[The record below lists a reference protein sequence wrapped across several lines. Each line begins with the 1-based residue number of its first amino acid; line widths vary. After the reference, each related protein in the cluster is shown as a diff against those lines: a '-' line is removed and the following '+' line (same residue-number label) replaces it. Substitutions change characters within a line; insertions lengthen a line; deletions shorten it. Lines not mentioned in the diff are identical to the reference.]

1 MYEGSKASRLRQH
14 LTLIMA
20 IPGGRVSMS
29 LGFACIFLLT
39 KNMILGHLKISS
51 GDISFEVIC
60 PFESL
65 VVYVLI
71 VELQVLNILDTS
83 SLSDM

>member
-1 MYEGSKASRLRQH
+1 
-14 LTLIMA
+14 
-20 IPGGRVSMS
+20 
-29 LGFACIFLLT
+29 
-39 KNMILGHLKISS
+39 MIIGHLKISS

-60 PFESL
+60 PFENL

-83 SLSDM
+83 SLSDMLLENIFHLVGGLFSFLLVSFVIAKF